1 MNIDLNCDM
10 GESLGAYTL
19 GMDAEIISSISSAN
33 IACGFHA
40 GDPTVM
46 NRTVKLAVDHGVAIG
61 AHPGFPDL
69 MGFGRRNMDC
79 STNEIRDYLIYQI
92 GALQAFCTAHGVRLR
107 HVKPHGALYNM
118 AVENESLSRA
128 IAQAIS
134 RIDKNLFMVA
144 LAGKYAARTA
154 AVAKAEGIGIVFEA
168 FPDRAYT
175 PEGTLVSRRQ
185 PGAVI
190 HDPDTAAERA
200 LRMAAEGLV
209 IAVDGT
215 RVPMSVNTLCVHG
228 DNPNAVAL
236 ARAIR
241 NRLEASGVA
250 ITPMVSHG

>member
-10 GESLGAYTL
+10 GESFGTYTL
-19 GMDAEIISSISSAN
+19 GMDTEIISSLSSAN

-40 GDPTVM
+40 GDPIVM

-61 AHPGFPDL
+61 AHPGFADL

-79 STNEIRDYLIYQI
+79 STDEIRDYLIYQI

-118 AVENESLSRA
+118 AVENESISRA

-134 RIDKNLFMVA
+134 RIDKNLLMVA
-144 LAGKYAARTA
+144 LAGKHAARTA
-154 AVAKAEGIGIVFEA
+154 AVAQAEGIGIVFEA

-185 PGAVI
+185 AGAVI
-190 HDPDTAAERA
+190 HDPDKAAERA
-200 LRMAAEGLV
+200 LRMAVEGLV

-236 ARAIR
+236 ARTIR

-250 ITPMVSHG
+250 ITPMAFDG